1 MTRAEMIAKLR
12 HWVADADKRILE
24 PLDEGK
30 YTWVKCPGLIALRDD
45 MQTVAVA
52 LESEAEELRRV
63 RDGIRQDAKAILI
76 KSEQSGDCLGLDH
89 VATRSLDYVA
99 CAMMT
104 WAEDLSKLI
113 GVEK

>member
-1 MTRAEMIAKLR
+1 MIAKLR
-12 HWVADADKRILE
+12 YMAD
-24 PLDEGK
+24 LDERSL
-30 YTWVKCPGLIALRDD
+30 YVNFEARVNLMRE
-45 MQTVAVA
+45 VAA
-52 LESEAEELRRV
+52 AIESEAEELRRV

-76 KSEQSGDCLGLDH
+76 KSEQSGDSLGVDH
-89 VATRSLDYVA
+89 VATRSLDYAA

>member
-1 MTRAEMIAKLR
+1 MVAIGAREGRAVTRAEMIAKL
-12 HWVADADKRILE
+12 HRISLCGTCE
-24 PLDEGK
+24 A
-30 YTWVKCPGLIALRDD
+30 CNQRS
-45 MQTVAVA
+45 MQVLAF

-76 KSEQSGDCLGLDH
+76 KSEQSGDSLGVDH
-89 VATRSLDYVA
+89 VATRSLDYAA